1 MKKDEKDEII
11 EKALRF
17 ILKANKEGV
26 SNYKIA
32 KDTNIT
38 ERTIGNYVNG
48 TTKPTFAN
56 AKILIDYFIADNR
69 KSHMEGLHK
78 TIREQEIIIDSKD
91 KPHYEITNFK
101 PKPYIDSIYATLGVP
116 NGFALAVKSDECEQI
131 SIPFVN
137 DYDFSIR
144 GRGDSMI
151 NRDNPQKSIGEG
163 DIIACKLWN
172 SRTHIRWGEVYCLAT
187 SDGVVI
193 KKIMPADQEGYIK
206 CVSYNEFD
214 GYKPYELPLDEIHDW
229 ALVVSVIHIS
239 NW

>member
-1 MKKDEKDEII
+1 METNDIKDRLKQAYHHLKGAGLIDDQKDLADKMGYSRTSIS
-11 EKALRF
+11 KALNGYEDYLTESF
-17 ILKANKEGV
+17 VIKLHQTFSNVFSKEWLLTGEGDMLKSDE
-26 SNYKIA
+26 
-32 KDTNIT
+32 
-38 ERTIGNYVNG
+38 
-48 TTKPTFAN
+48 
-56 AKILIDYFIADNR
+56 
-69 KSHMEGLHK
+69 
-78 TIREQEIIIDSKD
+78 DSKD
-91 KPHYEITNFK
+91 KPHFEITNFK

-116 NGFALAVKSDECEQI
+116 NGFTLAVKSDECEQI